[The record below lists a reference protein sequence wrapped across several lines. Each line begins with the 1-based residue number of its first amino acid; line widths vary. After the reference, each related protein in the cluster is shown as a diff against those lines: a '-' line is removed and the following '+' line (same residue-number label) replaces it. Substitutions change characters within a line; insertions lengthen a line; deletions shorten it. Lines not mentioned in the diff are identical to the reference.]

1 MAWLEG
7 RHESGGDNDNQ
18 RQLLEE
24 EEDKVCRGKREREV
38 VHSPREVVGL
48 LLVVDMMMV
57 KPMVRVLV
65 VGGGAGE
72 RERREKFG

>member
-7 RHESGGDNDNQ
+7 QHESGGENDNQ

>member
-1 MAWLEG
+1 LQRREREREG
-7 RHESGGDNDNQ
+7 
-18 RQLLEE
+18 
-24 EEDKVCRGKREREV
+24 EREV

-65 VGGGAGE
+65 VGGGGGERE